1 MESISGVG
9 KGTGAQKDQQARAS
23 SVPSVTSGT
32 QRAEAQSS
40 TPITHPTGV
49 PCGPILG

>member
-1 MESISGVG
+1 MESVSGVG
-9 KGTGAQKDQQARAS
+9 KGTGAQKEQQGWGS
-23 SVPSVTSGT
+23 SVPSVTSGA
-32 QRAEAQSS
+32 QRAEAQNS